1 MPCRKRGKLSGATHF
16 KEETMSAIIS
26 GKIKSW
32 EKQPSGGINCEFELK
47 KGEEHPKIT
56 FWTAEKG
63 NLMEKYPKGSIVEIV
78 HDKGTGKVMRP
89 FGEQPETTPA
99 AQPTSAPAKVKGD
112 EPVKKT
118 GVVKSDMPTKEETA
132 QRAAE
137 AGFKTAAEENEVV
150 KAADAKKRAIA
161 EAATVKAREQEQATQ
176 RMKDNEEHAR
186 QLATDRSAAQAVTS
200 RIPPLTQTPTQTSSS
215 AVSTKVQEPVGHGVD
230 PAATAQQTAIMAYKG
245 NVLTPYGQMPVETW
259 DLVQKGMIPVD
270 ETTLQIEVEFSLQID
285 RFRPLRV
292 KMSGQ
297 GRERVTKMFAEQ
309 FQTMLDIVIP
319 ISQRFP
325 RFD

>member
-1 MPCRKRGKLSGATHF
+1 
-16 KEETMSAIIS
+16 MSTIIS

-32 EKQPSGGINCEFELK
+32 EKQPSGGFNCEFELK
-47 KGEEHPKIT
+47 QGEEHPKIT
-56 FWTAEKG
+56 FWTAEKAV
-63 NLMEKYPKGSIVEIV
+63 LMEKHPKGSIVEII

-89 FGEQPETTPA
+89 FGEQPEHPPMQPVPA
-99 AQPTSAPAKVKGD
+99 PAPAKTKAV
-112 EPVKKT
+112 EPEKKT
-118 GVVKSDMPTKEETA
+118 GTVKSVGNKAIPPEETA
-132 QRAAE
+132 KRAE
-137 AGFKTAAEENEVV
+137 DAGFKTGTEVKNAEESEVV
-150 KAADAKKRAIA
+150 KRADENKKAIADAN
-161 EAATVKAREQEQATQ
+161 AAKEKAQSDQ
-176 RMKDNEEHAR
+176 RMKDNEVHAR
-186 QLATDRSAAQAVTS
+186 QLAAEQKSAETRKQPDA
-200 RIPPLTQTPTQTSSS
+200 PPKAGGS
-215 AVSTKVQEPVGHGVD
+215 AKVQEPVGHGFD
-230 PAATAQQTAIMAYKG
+230 PAANAQQTAIMAYKG
-245 NVLTPYGQMPVETW
+245 NVLTPYGQMPAETW

-292 KMSGQ
+292 KISGQ